1 MMAKISSGQGFAGLV
16 DYANDIKDKK
26 ANIIA
31 SEGVD
36 LTSNKSIAASFSL
49 QAKSRPSLK
58 NFVGHISLSFAPE
71 DTPKLSD
78 KLMADIAKEYLRRMG
93 IVNTQYIMSR
103 HHDKPHPHV
112 HIAYNRVDN
121 DGNAITGDQGFRK
134 SARIT
139 QALTREYS
147 LTFGKGKKKV
157 NRDRL
162 KGKAAVKYRIYDT
175 VTEALKNCRNME
187 ALKAALAARGIGM
200 NIVRNTEGKAKGVVF
215 TCDNLSFAG
224 YQIDRSMTYAKL
236 CQSLGIMP
244 DVADNAKGLTASD
257 DQPEQ
262 PGFSFG
268 RQRSDKQREA
278 AGHSETT
285 AAEPVNV
292 MTATDTAAGGNAPSG
307 GCIGEAMAELIV
319 QPHIAPTSG
328 GGGGSGD
335 DRGWNDEDKEKDRK
349 NNPYRRRR

>member
-36 LTSNKSIAASFSL
+36 LTSNKSIVASFSL

-121 DGNAITGDQGFRK
+121 DDNAITGDQGFHK

-139 QALTREYS
+139 QALTREYG
-147 LTFGKGKKKV
+147 LTFSKGKKKV

-162 KGKAAVKYRIYDT
+162 KGKAAVKYHIYDT
-175 VTEALKNCRNME
+175 VTEALKGCRSME

-200 NIVRNTEGKAKGVVF
+200 NTTLNAEGKPKGVVF
-215 TCDNLSFAG
+215 TCGNISFGG
-224 YQIDRSMTYAKL
+224 YQIDRSMTYSKL
-236 CQSLGIMP
+236 CQTLGIAQDITGNAKDLTAP
-244 DVADNAKGLTASD
+244 DVRT
-257 DQPEQ
+257 EQ
-262 PGFSFG
+262 SGFSFG
-268 RQRSDKQREA
+268 RQPSDIP
-278 AGHSETT
+278 SETI
-285 AAEPVNV
+285 EISEG
-292 MTATDTAAGGNAPSG
+292 MTSTETTTDGGASSG
-307 GCIGEAMAELIV
+307 GGIGEAVVELV
-319 QPHIAPTSG
+319 MQPHVVQTG
-328 GGGGSGD
+328 GGGGGGN
-335 DRGWNDEDKEKDRK
+335 DRDWNDEDKEKNK
-349 NNPYRRRR
+349 KNPYKRKR

>member
-36 LTSNKSIAASFSL
+36 LTSNKSIVASFSL

-121 DGNAITGDQGFRK
+121 DDNAITGDQGFHK

-139 QALTREYS
+139 QALTREYG
-147 LTFGKGKKKV
+147 LTFSKGKKKV

-162 KGKAAVKYRIYDT
+162 KGKAAVKYHIYDT
-175 VTEALKNCRNME
+175 VTEALKGCRSME

-200 NIVRNTEGKAKGVVF
+200 NTTLNAEGKPKGVVF
-215 TCDNLSFAG
+215 TCGNISFGG
-224 YQIDRSMTYAKL
+224 YQIDRSMTYSKL
-236 CQSLGIMP
+236 CQTLGIAQDITGNAKDLTAP
-244 DVADNAKGLTASD
+244 DVRT
-257 DQPEQ
+257 EQ
-262 PGFSFG
+262 SGFSFG
-268 RQRSDKQREA
+268 RQPSDTP
-278 AGHSETT
+278 SETI
-285 AAEPVNV
+285 EISEG
-292 MTATDTAAGGNAPSG
+292 MTSTETTTDGGASSG
-307 GCIGEAMAELIV
+307 GGIGEAVVELV
-319 QPHIAPTSG
+319 MQPHVVQTG
-328 GGGGSGD
+328 GGGGGGN
-335 DRGWNDEDKEKDRK
+335 DRDWNDEDKEKNK
-349 NNPYRRRR
+349 KNPYKRKR

>member
-16 DYANDIKDKK
+16 DYANDIKDKN

-36 LTSNKSIAASFSL
+36 LTSNKSIVASFSL

-71 DTPKLSD
+71 DAPKLSD
-78 KLMADIAKEYLRRMG
+78 TLMADIAKEYLRRMG
-93 IVNTQYIMSR
+93 IVNTQFVMSR

-139 QALTREYS
+139 QALTREYG
-147 LTFGKGKKKV
+147 LTFSKGKKKV

-175 VTEALKNCRNME
+175 VTEVLQTSRSMD

-200 NIVRNTEGKAKGVVF
+200 NITLNAEGKPKGVVF
-215 TCDNLSFAG
+215 TCGNISFGG

-236 CQSLGIMP
+236 CQSLGMVQ
-244 DVADNAKGLTASD
+244 DVTGNAKDLTASD
-257 DQPEQ
+257 GRTEQ
-262 PGFSFG
+262 SGFSFG
-268 RQRSDKQREA
+268 RQPSDTPSATGEISE
-278 AGHSETT
+278 GMTSTETT
-285 AAEPVNV
+285 AGDGAS
-292 MTATDTAAGGNAPSG
+292 SG
-307 GCIGEAMAELIV
+307 GGIGEAVTELV
-319 QPHIAPTSG
+319 MQPHVVQTG
-328 GGGGSGD
+328 GGGGGGN
-335 DRGWNDEDKEKDRK
+335 DRDWNDEDKEKSK
-349 NNPYRRRR
+349 KNPYKRRR